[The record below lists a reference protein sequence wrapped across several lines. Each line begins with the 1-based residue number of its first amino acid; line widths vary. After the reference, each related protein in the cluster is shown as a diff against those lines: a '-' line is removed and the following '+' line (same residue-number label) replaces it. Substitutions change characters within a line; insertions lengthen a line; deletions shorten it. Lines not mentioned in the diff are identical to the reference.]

1 MLIAVIDH
9 NNLARKL
16 SLSSSVDLKY
26 HKAYSKRSEHWS
38 PQGTKEDKT
47 HAFWPL
53 VSRMLKTALLI
64 SRSFAK
70 FCYFKNTTP
79 TIAMKPVPKTNDVV
93 ENTFIF

>member
-1 MLIAVIDH
+1 MFVLLSRNEAYLARMLIAVIGYN

-16 SLSSSVDLKY
+16 SLSSSVDLKH

-53 VSRMLKTALLI
+53 VSRMLKKGLLI
-64 SRSFAK
+64 
-70 FCYFKNTTP
+70 NQ
-79 TIAMKPVPKTNDVV
+79 
-93 ENTFIF
+93 